1 MKTKY
6 YKQIA
11 IALVSLLFLAGCA
24 SDFLDIQQKGV
35 TKVTDFY
42 KTDAD
47 ATGAIMG
54 CYNMM
59 RGLQA
64 SSWTSMWMTKESLS
78 DDIYTGGQSSSDR
91 PEYQELNTFSFGTTN
106 SPITNIYK
114 YQYMVIYRANMII
127 DNFKTP
133 TAYQKLVIAEAKAI
147 RAYMYFDL
155 ATLYG
160 NVPLVLHELLPTEYA
175 QPNSAAVTNPDGTIT
190 PTGLYAQIEKDLTE
204 AIADLPRKADLKAAN
219 SDISRFSKGTA
230 QAFLGKTQLYEKKYS
245 EAAITLNALIAT
257 GDYGLYQLSEL
268 KNNDYTQLFRTST
281 EFGKES
287 LFEISYS
294 SARGN
299 DWNFTDLFSD
309 PSRTNPSNIVW
320 QLCGP
325 RGDQGFKGPQD
336 SVVVN
341 GVKVPNLKFKSSQSI
356 NGGWGFGLPTL
367 DLWNAYKNAG
377 DSIRVQATILSEA
390 QVKAQGGTMLRV
402 GEPAGGNMIWGCA
415 GLVRLKYTTWA
426 DETATPD
433 QVTKGA
439 VPDLNYGTNLR
450 IMRYADVL
458 LMAAEANF
466 QAGANGVALEQ
477 INQVRTRVLLPPLT
491 SLSLANIKL
500 ERRLELSFEGSR
512 YQDLVR
518 WGDAATVLKDQGKLV
533 PTGARVGGVLQ
544 YNNNPAAG
552 FKAPKNN
559 MFPIPFNE
567 ISSNPNVKQ
576 NPGYN

>member
-6 YKQIA
+6 FKQIA
-11 IALVSLLFLAGCA
+11 IAFISLLFFAGCA
-24 SDFLDIQQKGV
+24 SNFLDIQQPGV

-64 SSWTSMWMTKESLS
+64 SSWTSAWMTKESLS
-78 DDIYTGGQSSSDR
+78 DDIYTGGENAGDR
-91 PEYQELNTFSFGTTN
+91 PEYQELNTFTFGTTN

-175 QPNSAAVTNPDGTIT
+175 QPNSASVTNADGTIT

-204 AIADLPRKADLKAAN
+204 AIVDLPRKADLKAAG

-230 QAFLGKTQLYEKKYS
+230 QAFLGKTQLFEKKYTD
-245 EAAITLNALIAT
+245 AATTLNALIAT

-299 DWNFTDLFSD
+299 DWSFSDLFSD

-325 RGDQGFKGPQD
+325 RGDQGFNSGTL
-336 SVVVN
+336 
-341 GVKVPNLKFKSSQSI
+341 GV

-367 DLWNAYKNAG
+367 DLWKAYKDAG
-377 DSIRVQATILSEA
+377 DSVRVKATILSEA
-390 QVKAQGGTMLRV
+390 QAKAAGGTMLRT
-402 GEPAGGNMIWGCA
+402 GQPAGGNMIWGCA

-426 DETATPD
+426 DETVSAN
-433 QVTKGA
+433 GA

-458 LMAAEANF
+458 LMAAEANL
-466 QAGANGVALEQ
+466 QAGATQKATDQ
-477 INQVRTRVLLPPLT
+477 INLVRTRVNLPALT
-491 SLSLANIKL
+491 SLTLANIKL

-518 WGDAATVLKDQGKLV
+518 WGDAATVLKDQGKAV
-533 PTGARVGGVLQ
+533 PTGARIGGVLQ

-567 ISSNPNVKQ
+567 ISSNPNVVQ

>member
-1 MKTKY
+1 MKTKF
-6 YKQIA
+6 YKKFTV
-11 IALVSLLFLAGCA
+11 ALVSLLFLAGCS
-24 SDFLDIQQKGV
+24 SDFLDIQQQGV

-59 RGLQA
+59 RGMQA
-64 SSWTSMWMTKESLS
+64 SSWTSGWMTKESLS
-78 DDIYTGGQSSSDR
+78 DDIYTGGENAGDR
-91 PEYQELNTFSFGTTN
+91 PEYQELNTFTFGTTN
-106 SPITNIYK
+106 SPITNIYR
-114 YQYMVIYRANMII
+114 YSYMIIYRANMIV

-133 TAYQKLVIAEAKAI
+133 TPYQTMVIAEAKAI

-175 QPNSAAVTNPDGTIT
+175 QPNSASVTNADKTVT

-204 AIADLPRKADLKAAN
+204 AMLDLPLKSQLKAAG
-219 SDISRFSKGTA
+219 SDLSRFSKGTA
-230 QAFLGKTQLYEKKYS
+230 QAFLGKTQLYEKKYTD
-245 EAAITLNALIAT
+245 AATTLNALIAT
-257 GDYGLYQLSEL
+257 GEYGLYQLSEL

-287 LFEISYS
+287 IFEISYS

-299 DWNFTDLFSD
+299 DWSFNDLFND

-325 RGDQGFKGPQD
+325 RGDQGFNAGTL
-336 SVVVN
+336 
-341 GVKVPNLKFKSSQSI
+341 GI
-356 NGGWGFGLPTL
+356 NAGWGFGLPTL
-367 DLWNAYKNAG
+367 DLWKAYKDAG
-377 DSIRVQATILSEA
+377 DSVRVQATILSEA
-390 QVKAQGGTMLRV
+390 QVQAKGGTMLRKDQ
-402 GEPAGGNMIWGCA
+402 PAGGNMIWGCA

-426 DETATPD
+426 DETVSAN
-433 QVTKGA
+433 GA

-458 LMAAEANF
+458 LMAAEANLL
-466 QAGANGVALEQ
+466 AGTSGVALGQ
-477 INQVRTRVLLPPLT
+477 INQIRTRVSLPPLT
-491 SLSLANIKL
+491 SLTLANIKL

-518 WGDAATVLKDQGKLV
+518 WGDAFNTLQNQGKSV
-533 PTGARVGGVLQ
+533 PTGARIGGVLQ
-544 YNNNPAAG
+544 YNTNAAAG
-552 FKAPKNN
+552 FQTPRNN

-567 ISSNPNVKQ
+567 RSSNPNVNQ
-576 NPGYN
+576 NPGYID

>member
-1 MKTKY
+1 MKTKH
-6 YKQIA
+6 YKHIA
-11 IALVSLLFLAGCA
+11 TALVTFLFLSGCS
-24 SDFLDIQQKGV
+24 SDFLDTQQPGV

-59 RGLQA
+59 RAMNA
-64 SSWTSMWMTKESLS
+64 SIWTSFWMTKESLS
-78 DDIYTGGQSSSDR
+78 DDIYTGGQNSGDR
-91 PEYQELNTFSFGTTN
+91 PEYQELNTFTFGPTN

-114 YQYMVIYRANMII
+114 YSYMVIYRANMIV

-133 TAYQKLVIAEAKAI
+133 TAYQKIVIAEAKAI
-147 RAYMYFDL
+147 RAYMYFEL

-175 QPNSAAVTNPDGTIT
+175 QPNSASVTNADGTIT

-204 AIADLPRKADLKAAN
+204 AIIDLPLKSQLKASG
-219 SDISRFSKGTA
+219 SDPARFSKGTA
-230 QAFLGKTQLYEKKYS
+230 QAFLGKTQLFEKKYTQ
-245 EAAITLNALIAT
+245 AATTLNAIIAT
-257 GDYGLYQLSEL
+257 GEYELYQLPEI
-268 KNNDYTQLFRTST
+268 NNDYTQLFRTST

-287 LFEISYS
+287 VFEISYS
-294 SARGN
+294 SNRAN
-299 DWNFTDLFSD
+299 DWSNAFGDLWID
-309 PSRTNPSNIVW
+309 PSRTNPSSTVW

-325 RGDQGFKGPQD
+325 RGDQGFTGPQD
-336 SVVVN
+336 SIIVS
-341 GVKVPNLKFKSSQSI
+341 GKKVPNLSSRI
-356 NGGWGFGLPTL
+356 NGGWGFGYPTL

-377 DSIRVQATILSEA
+377 DSVRVHSVILTES
-390 QVKAQGGTMLRV
+390 QLLSKGGTM
-402 GEPAGGNMIWGCA
+402 GTGGNFMWGCP

-426 DETATPD
+426 DETSSAN
-433 QVTKGA
+433 GA

-450 IMRYADVL
+450 IIRYADVL
-458 LMAAEANF
+458 LMAAEANLM
-466 QAGANGVALEQ
+466 AGANGIALDQ
-477 INQVRTRVLLPPLT
+477 INQVRARVLLPPLT
-491 SLSLANIKL
+491 SLTLANIKL

-518 WGDAATVLKDQGKLV
+518 WGDAANTLKDQGKLI
-533 PTGARVGGVLQ
+533 PTGVRVAGVLQ

-559 MFPIPFNE
+559 LFPIPFNE

-576 NPGYN
+576 NPGY

>member
-1 MKTKY
+1 MKTKF
-6 YKQIA
+6 YKKFTV
-11 IALVSLLFLAGCA
+11 ALVSLLFLVGC
-24 SDFLDIQQKGV
+24 SSSFLDIQQQGV

-59 RGLQA
+59 NAMQA
-64 SSWTSMWMTKESLS
+64 SAWTSGWMTKESLS
-78 DDIYTGGQSSSDR
+78 DDIYTGGENAGDR
-91 PEYQELNTFSFGTTN
+91 PEYQELNTFTFGTTN
-106 SPITNIYK
+106 GPITNIYR
-114 YQYMVIYRANMII
+114 YSYMIIYRANMIV

-147 RAYMYFDL
+147 RAYIYFDL

-175 QPNSAAVTNPDGTIT
+175 QPNSAAVTNADGTVT

-204 AIADLPRKADLKAAN
+204 AMVDLPRKSDLKAAG

-230 QAFLGKTQLYEKKYS
+230 QAFLGKTQLFEKKYS
-245 EAAITLNALIAT
+245 DAATTLNALIAT
-257 GDYGLYQLSEL
+257 GDYSLYQLSEI
-268 KNNDYTQLFRTST
+268 NNDYTQLFRKST

-299 DWNFTDLFSD
+299 DWSFNDLFND
-309 PSRTNPSNIVW
+309 PSRTDPSNIVW

-325 RGDQGFKGPQD
+325 RGDQGFNAGTL
-336 SVVVN
+336 
-341 GVKVPNLKFKSSQSI
+341 GI
-356 NGGWGFGLPTL
+356 NAGWGFGLPTL
-367 DLWNAYKNAG
+367 DLWKAYKDAG
-377 DSIRVQATILSEA
+377 DSVRVQATILTEA
-390 QVKAQGGTMLRV
+390 QVIAKGGTMLRT
-402 GEPAGGNMIWGCA
+402 GQPAGGNMIWGCA
-415 GLVRLKYTTWA
+415 GLERLKYTTWA
-426 DETATPD
+426 DETVSAN
-433 QVTKGA
+433 GA

-458 LMAAEANF
+458 LMAAEANL
-466 QAGANGVALEQ
+466 QAGNSGVALGQ
-477 INQVRTRVLLPPLT
+477 INQVRTRVKLPALT
-491 SLSLANIKL
+491 SLTLDNIKL

-518 WGDAATVLKDQGKLV
+518 WGDAFNTLKNQGKSV
-533 PTGARVGGVLQ
+533 PTGARIGGVLQ
-544 YNNNPAAG
+544 YNTNSAAG
-552 FKAPKNN
+552 FQAPKNN

-567 ISSNPNVKQ
+567 MSSNPNVKQ